1 MKEVNRN
8 ALVGL
13 LRLVLLLAILL
24 FVPAWTLQYWQ
35 AWLCLLVFFTSVA
48 VITAYLMQANP
59 ALLERR
65 MKTGA
70 QAETEKSQKVI
81 QAIAAVVFGAIF
93 VVPSLD
99 HRLGWSTMSVGFE
112 LVGDAMI
119 LIGFSFV
126 LWVFKANSFTSGIIE
141 VATDQKV
148 ITSGPY
154 ALVRHPMYLGSLVM
168 LAGIPL
174 SLGSWWGLIL
184 IGLMTG
190 AIVWRLLEEEKFLTR
205 NLRGYEEYLGRVRY
219 RLAPLVW

>member
-13 LRLVLLLAILL
+13 LRLVLLLAILV

-35 AWLCLLVFFTSVA
+35 AWLCLLVFFSSVA

-65 MKTGA
+65 MKAGS
-70 QAETEKSQKVI
+70 QAETEKTQKII
-81 QAIAAVVFGAIF
+81 QAIAAVLFVAIF
-93 VVPSLD
+93 VVSALD
-99 HRLGWSTMSVGFE
+99 HRLHWSTMSVGFE
-112 LVGDAMI
+112 ILGDTLI
-119 LIGFSFV
+119 LIGFAFV
-126 LWVFKANSFTSGIIE
+126 FWVFKANSFTSGIIE
-141 VATDQKV
+141 VATNQNV

-174 SLGSWWGLIL
+174 SLGSWWGLIV
-184 IGLMTG
+184 IGFMTG
-190 AIVWRLLEEEKFLTR
+190 AIIWRLLDEEKFLIR
-205 NLRGYEEYLGRVRY
+205 NLKGYEEYARRVCY
-219 RLAPLVW
+219 RLAPFVW